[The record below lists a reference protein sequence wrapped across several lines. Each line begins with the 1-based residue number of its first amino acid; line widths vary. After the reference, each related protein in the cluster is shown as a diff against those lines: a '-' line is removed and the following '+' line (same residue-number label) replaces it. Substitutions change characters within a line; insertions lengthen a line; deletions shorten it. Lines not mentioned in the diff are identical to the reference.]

1 MTGAALLSTILGA
14 VAAAAG
20 LGLFT
25 LFLVGA
31 SRGTRSANLE
41 YGIMPAMLL
50 APGLGIIDWMTGWP
64 GWSGWAY
71 PVVFILLAVV
81 FCGAILRAGRR
92 DGTGS

>member
-1 MTGAALLSTILGA
+1 MTGAALLTTILGA

-31 SRGTRSANLE
+31 SRGTRSSNLE

-50 APGLGIIDWMTGWP
+50 APGLGIIDWTTGWP
-64 GWSGWAY
+64 GWAY
-71 PVVFILLAVV
+71 LVVFILLAVV

-92 DGTGS
+92 DRTGS